1 MVQVHVTQKDL
12 DNNNGG
18 GGLEIYIEG
27 VIGNTADVDPCPVFI
42 ENYKGEVRI
51 CIWNDTV
58 DPQVIVL
65 KKKPVL

>member
-1 MVQVHVTQKDL
+1 MIQIHVAQKDL
-12 DNNNGG
+12 ENNNGG
-18 GGLEIYIEG
+18 CGLEIYIEG
-27 VIGNTADVDPCPVFI
+27 VAGNTVDPCPVFI